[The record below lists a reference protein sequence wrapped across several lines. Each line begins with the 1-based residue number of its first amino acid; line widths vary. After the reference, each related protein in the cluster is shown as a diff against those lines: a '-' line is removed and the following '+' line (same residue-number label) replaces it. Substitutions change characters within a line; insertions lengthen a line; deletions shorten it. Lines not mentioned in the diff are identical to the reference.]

1 LVLHLSETFVDE
13 VNDETQ
19 ALLAGQTAPL
29 DSVSS
34 MHKQTLFASFREE
47 PSRLPQTVFLV
58 HRSGFVVP
66 LELSHQLSASQYGSE
81 VVVPQ

>member
-1 LVLHLSETFVDE
+1 
-13 VNDETQ
+13 
-19 ALLAGQTAPL
+19 
-29 DSVSS
+29 
-34 MHKQTLFASFREE
+34 MHKHGLFASFKEE

>member
-1 LVLHLSETFVDE
+1 LHLSETFVDE

-29 DSVSS
+29 VSASS
-34 MHKQTLFASFREE
+34 MHKHGLFASFKEE